1 MKIEIPKKLARKY
14 RLARERAAATETPA
28 HIARNNM
35 EAAALA
41 AKYFQKIGHPEGYA
55 LAKKLYSIH
64 SRRARELEGKFNS
77 AKTILSLA
85 ESEILDHVHAAIE
98 SKKEVK

>member
-28 HIARNNM
+28 RTRNNM

-64 SRRARELEGKFNS
+64 SRRARELEGKFKS
-77 AKTILSLA
+77 AQTILSLA